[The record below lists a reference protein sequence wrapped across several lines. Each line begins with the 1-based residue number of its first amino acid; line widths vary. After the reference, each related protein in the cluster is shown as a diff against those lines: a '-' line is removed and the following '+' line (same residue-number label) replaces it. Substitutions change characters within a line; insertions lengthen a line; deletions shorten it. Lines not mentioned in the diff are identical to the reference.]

1 MQAPSQP
8 DKTIDIG
15 VILRELDAEI
25 AEAEQREKEA
35 TARRV
40 YLEGQ
45 RAGVLLVLERSQRP
59 VITEG
64 EA

>member
-1 MQAPSQP
+1 MAAPSQP

-64 EA
+64 EV